1 MTSHASILLTGFG
14 AFPGIPDNATARLV
28 PVLAGAARTAFPDHC
43 VHAEILK
50 TEWADAPARVEQL
63 LAEHRPDLAL
73 HFGVA
78 RDARG
83 FRIERCARNT
93 CHATVD
99 AMERLPPAR
108 HVLAGGADTHA
119 VGIPADAIVRH
130 LKDEGYPA
138 AASDDAGGYLCN
150 AVLYHSLHHGRAH
163 GTRAGFVH
171 LPADLSGPPLPFA
184 DALSGSLEILKVC
197 LHG

>member
-78 RDARG
+78 REKLQHLLRQPPLHLIEAA
-83 FRIERCARNT
+83 RIEAPGDPGCG
-93 CHATVD
+93 
-99 AMERLPPAR
+99 
-108 HVLAGGADTHA
+108 LAANLRR
-119 VGIPADAIVRH
+119 GI
-130 LKDEGYPA
+130 
-138 AASDDAGGYLCN
+138 
-150 AVLYHSLHHGRAH
+150 LH
-163 GTRAGFVH
+163 
-171 LPADLSGPPLPFA
+171 
-184 DALSGSLEILKVC
+184 
-197 LHG
+197 